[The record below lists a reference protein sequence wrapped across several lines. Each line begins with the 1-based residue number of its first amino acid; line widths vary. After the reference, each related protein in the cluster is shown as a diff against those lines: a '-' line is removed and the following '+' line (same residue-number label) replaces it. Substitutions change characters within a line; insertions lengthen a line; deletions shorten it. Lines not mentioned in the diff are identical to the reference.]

1 MSECED
7 TITPIGVRS
16 GIWLVWLLLAAGL
29 LTTTLA
35 VRHTKAAV
43 DLAAEKEFESV
54 CNEIR
59 GKVMDRLSA
68 HEQLLRSGSAFIEST
83 PSVSRQE
90 WKTFTERQKVEQ
102 QLPGIQGIGFALQIP
117 RQKLEQHIQEIRAEG
132 FPAYQVRPEGERE
145 LYTSIIFLEPFI
157 NRNLRA
163 FGYDM
168 LSEPVRRAA
177 MEWAR
182 DQDVAALSGKVTLVQ
197 ETDKDVQAGTLMYV
211 PVYRT
216 GLPRGTVDQRRAAI
230 RGWVYSPYRMTDL
243 MHGILGRWDLT
254 SSQRIRLQ
262 VFDCIQI
269 NPESLL
275 YDSQSVSGS
284 SLRSA
289 DGLTFQMPVTYAGR
303 SWILYFYKAPAR
315 LDAAGYSGVWGVAV
329 AGTVISLLL
338 VGLLLTLQNIRLEAK
353 RIAEKLTEEVQ
364 LTARRLALAT
374 SAGGVGIWYYDVAS
388 NRLIWDDQMFAL

>member
-1 MSECED
+1 MKKLRNHLSECED

-182 DQDVAALSGKVTLVQ
+182 DQDVAWEGVGMRQGRHLGHVPACNRGGCRQ
-197 ETDKDVQAGTLMYV
+197 GERRRRARGHEARFGPGGFGDAGARGILK
-211 PVYRT
+211 
-216 GLPRGTVDQRRAAI
+216 LADIDRGT
-230 RGWVYSPYRMTDL
+230 
-243 MHGILGRWDLT
+243 
-254 SSQRIRLQ
+254 
-262 VFDCIQI
+262 
-269 NPESLL
+269 
-275 YDSQSVSGS
+275 
-284 SLRSA
+284 
-289 DGLTFQMPVTYAGR
+289 
-303 SWILYFYKAPAR
+303 
-315 LDAAGYSGVWGVAV
+315 
-329 AGTVISLLL
+329 
-338 VGLLLTLQNIRLEAK
+338 
-353 RIAEKLTEEVQ
+353 
-364 LTARRLALAT
+364 
-374 SAGGVGIWYYDVAS
+374 
-388 NRLIWDDQMFAL
+388 